1 MLSHDARLRCDMV
14 DLYYALYGS
23 KRPPGMVSAELT
35 AMFRPQKVTT
45 AQTTSTGSISTFS
58 HAKIKSEVKTS
69 SPIEEKPLHII
80 DTIPYEQLVNV
91 DDSASRESGVNLL
104 HADAGDVKSSQMFIN
119 AGMVLATGPSGQDKP
134 ESDGSNSRQIKEEII
149 DVDELDI
156 KDEPPPAKKLKTDY
170 NSDNSASLPGIAGA
184 TGAASGPVG
193 FEPGMF
199 KQEDVGTLEIGESIV
214 SGSSKTKGDSTQKVC
229 NSQLGRSFC
238 QQFEI
243 IFFTSNSRRRK
254 RRTRRSTSAST
265 KANTTRTRTR
275 RKTRTRQLFASKRRP
290 KRMRPKRSARTVL
303 AIVIRPLLT

>member
-1 MLSHDARLRCDMV
+1 MV

-23 KRPPGMVSAELT
+23 KRPPGMISAELT

-119 AGMVLATGPSGQDKP
+119 AGLVLATGPSGQDKP

-170 NSDNSASLPGIAGA
+170 SSDNSASLPGIAGA

-199 KQEDVGTLEIGESIV
+199 KQEDVGTLEIVGESIV

-229 NSQLGRSFC
+229 ISQLVRSFC
-238 QQFEI
+238 KQFEI
-243 IFFTSNSRRRK
+243 IFLHPTQPKKKKKDKKKHKRKHKSKHNKDKNKEKNKDPAVVRVQEAAKEDAPETLSSDSSSNSNPA
-254 RRTRRSTSAST
+254 T
-265 KANTTRTRTR
+265 
-275 RKTRTRQLFASKRRP
+275 FD
-290 KRMRPKRSARTVL
+290 
-303 AIVIRPLLT
+303 LTGV